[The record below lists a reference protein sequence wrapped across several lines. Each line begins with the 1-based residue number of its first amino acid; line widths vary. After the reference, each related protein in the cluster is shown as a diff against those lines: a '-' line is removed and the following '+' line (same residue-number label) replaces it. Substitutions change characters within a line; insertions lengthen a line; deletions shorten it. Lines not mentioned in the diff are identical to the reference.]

1 MGEQKLAVAAL
12 LAMGILLA
20 WVGAAQGYIVGPSL
34 SLEKLAAEADIIF
47 KGTAVSIEPAQDE
60 WFKPYPDFVTRETRF
75 GVLSVIK
82 GDIPDASIRF
92 RHYDENPQPRG
103 RMYEPQY
110 YHFQSNRTYIVFGKK
125 TENAAICRQLWANHM
140 GKKDQGVLLCVDDKP
155 VTAKT
160 VQEVFWSEL
169 TRMLKDA
176 DAGNVAYAIRQ
187 LDQMSNEGNKYD
199 GTQDFD
205 RTNVLYVVH
214 NLMTNAESR
223 IAQAAI
229 GVVASRNPYFSD
241 ERTDF
246 WLATVGSAETPGLS
260 KMDPKM
266 RNVGGERYWKEL
278 VSVAD
283 ADRPAET
290 RAFAIR
296 ALGRV
301 RESALLEA
309 IDRWLGDGEAAVRA
323 AATVLLSDFP
333 GADTDRRLAV
343 QAADSDPRVRACVAR
358 AIGFSQQ
365 AKLVDVLARLLA
377 DTNAEVRRV
386 ASVSLLSF
394 SPKNQSVARVF
405 QANLENKEFEPLF
418 LNALAREDP
427 SRYLDAL
434 ERVLESKVSPNKWG
448 GGEIPAFTTWK
459 ILFKYMQSQSVENL
473 QSGKWDHAL
482 DALEK
487 VGNYSSSEPRD
498 IYAFYLL
505 SGMPERARKFRER
518 ANKAASYDLD
528 TFFKQVDRNPGN
540 YRRE

>member
-20 WVGAAQGYIVGPSL
+20 CAGVAQGYLVGPPL
-34 SLEKLAAEADIIF
+34 SLEKLTAEADIIF
-47 KGTAVSIEPAQDE
+47 KGTTVSSEPAQDE

-92 RHYDENPQPRG
+92 RHYDENPQPQG
-103 RMYEPQY
+103 RMFQPQY
-110 YHFQSNRTYIVFGKK
+110 YHFQSNRTYIVYAKK
-125 TENAAICRQLWANHM
+125 TENETIYRQLWAYHT
-140 GKKDQGVLLCVDDKP
+140 GKEDQGVLLCVDDKP

-160 VQEVFWSEL
+160 VREVFWSEL
-169 TRMLKDA
+169 TRTLKDA
-176 DAGNVAYAIRQ
+176 DAGNVTYAIRQ

-205 RTNVLYVVH
+205 RTNVLTCVH
-214 NLMTNAESR
+214 GLMTNADSR

-241 ERTDF
+241 ERTAF

-266 RNVGGERYWKEL
+266 RNAGGERYWKEL
-278 VSVAD
+278 VSIAD

-290 RAFAIR
+290 RALAIR

-309 IDRWLGDGEAAVRA
+309 IDRWLGNGEAAVRA
-323 AATVLLSDFP
+323 AATVLLADFP
-333 GADTDRRLAV
+333 GDDANRRLAV

-365 AKLVDVLARLLA
+365 VRLVDVLARLLA
-377 DTNAEVRRV
+377 DKDTEVRRV
-386 ASVSLLSF
+386 ASVSLLSL
-394 SPKNQSVARVF
+394 SPKKEAVACVF
-405 QANLENKEFEPLF
+405 RANLGNKEFEPLF
-418 LNALAREDP
+418 LNALAREEP
-427 SRYLDAL
+427 GRYLDAL
-434 ERVLESKVSPNKWG
+434 EQVLESKVSPNNWS

-459 ILFKYMQSQSVENL
+459 ILFKHLQSQSVENL

-505 SGMPERARKFRER
+505 SGMPERARKYRER
-518 ANKAASYDLD
+518 ANMAASYDLD
-528 TFFKQVDRNPGN
+528 TFFKQVDRNPSN
-540 YRRE
+540 YKRE